1 MSNHKSINKILK
13 SLFNNV
19 LKIEE
24 DCVCSGEYE
33 DLSINEMHVIENI
46 GLNRERTMSDT
57 AKDLHITS
65 GTLTTA
71 ISNLVKKGYVYRT
84 RSEDDRRIVYIKL
97 SPRGIH
103 AYKFHENFH
112 DDFVF
117 SAIEHLSEE
126 KQLLLIDVLAD
137 IDEYFKSRKK

>member
-1 MSNHKSINKILK
+1 MGNHKSINKILV

-24 DCVCSGEYE
+24 DCVCSGEYS
-33 DLSINEMHVIENI
+33 DLSISEMHVIESI

-57 AKDLHITS
+57 AKDLNITS
-65 GTLTTA
+65 GTLTIA
-71 ISNLVKKGYVYRT
+71 INNLVKKGYVYRT

-97 SPRGIH
+97 SPRGIQ
-103 AYKFHENFH
+103 AYKFHEAFH
-112 DDFVF
+112 DDFVV

-126 KQLLLIDVLAD
+126 KQMLLIDVLED
-137 IDEYFKSRKK
+137 IDDYFKKRKK

>member
-24 DCVCSGEYE
+24 DCVCSGEYA

-71 ISNLVKKGYVYRT
+71 INNLVKKGYVYRT

-97 SPRGIH
+97 SPRGIY

-117 SAIEHLSEE
+117 SAIEHLNEE

>member
-1 MSNHKSINKILK
+1 MSNHKSINKILV

-24 DCVCSGEYE
+24 DCVCSGEYS
-33 DLSINEMHVIENI
+33 DLSISEMHVIESI

-57 AKDLHITS
+57 AKELSVTS

-71 ISNLVKKGYVYRT
+71 INNLVKKGYVYRT

-103 AYKFHENFH
+103 AYKFHESFH
-112 DDFVF
+112 DQLVF
-117 SAIEHLSEE
+117 SAIEHLSDE
-126 KQLLLIDVLAD
+126 KQMLLIDVLSD
-137 IDEYFKSRKK
+137 IDEHFKSKRK

>member
-1 MSNHKSINKILK
+1 MGNHKSINKILV

-24 DCVCSGEYE
+24 DCICSGEYS
-33 DLSINEMHVIENI
+33 DLSISEMHVIESI

-57 AKDLHITS
+57 AKDLNITS
-65 GTLTTA
+65 GTLTIA
-71 ISNLVKKGYVYRT
+71 INNLVKKGYVYRT

-97 SPRGIH
+97 SPRGIQ
-103 AYKFHENFH
+103 AYKFHEAFH
-112 DDFVF
+112 DDFVV

-126 KQLLLIDVLAD
+126 KQMLLIDVLED
-137 IDEYFKSRKK
+137 IDDYFKKRKK

>member
-1 MSNHKSINKILK
+1 MGNHKSINKILV

-24 DCVCSGEYE
+24 DCVCSGEYS
-33 DLSINEMHVIENI
+33 DLSISEMHVIESI

-57 AKDLHITS
+57 AKDLNITS
-65 GTLTTA
+65 GTLTIA
-71 ISNLVKKGYVYRT
+71 INNLVKKGYVYRT

-97 SPRGIH
+97 SPRGIQ
-103 AYKFHENFH
+103 AYKFHEAFN
-112 DDFVF
+112 DDFVV

-126 KQLLLIDVLAD
+126 KQMLLIDVLED
-137 IDEYFKSRKK
+137 IDDYFKKRKK

>member
-1 MSNHKSINKILK
+1 MGNHKSINKILV

-24 DCVCSGEYE
+24 ECVCSGEYK
-33 DLSINEMHVIENI
+33 DLSINEMHVIESI

-57 AKDLHITS
+57 AKDLNVTS

-71 ISNLVKKGYVYRT
+71 INNLVKKGYVYRT

-103 AYKFHENFH
+103 AYKFHEQFH
-112 DDFVF
+112 DEFVAK
-117 SAIEHLSEE
+117 AIEHLSEE
-126 KQLLLIDVLAD
+126 KQMLLIDALSD